1 MSGPGVPLRGFA
13 SVINSAIDEF
23 LLNLE
28 GKKITSSLSHQK
40 TALLIKSRN
49 LVSSKDAKET
59 VSNMEFYT
67 FIQQHRENKV
77 EK

>member
-1 MSGPGVPLRGFA
+1 M
-13 SVINSAIDEF
+13 INSAINEF

-28 GKKITSSLSHQK
+28 GKKITSSLPHHQ
-40 TALLIKSRN
+40 TALLIKSMN
-49 LVSSKDAKET
+49 LVSPKDAKET
-59 VSNMEFYT
+59 VSNMEFHT